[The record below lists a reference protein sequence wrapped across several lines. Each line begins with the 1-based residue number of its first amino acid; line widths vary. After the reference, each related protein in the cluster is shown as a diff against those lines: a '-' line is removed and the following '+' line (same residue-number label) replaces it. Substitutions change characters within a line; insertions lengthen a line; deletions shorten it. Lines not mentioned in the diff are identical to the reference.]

1 MVPLSL
7 ILAFGLV
14 LMRLSGLV
22 ATAPVLSSRLIPMR
36 IKAALVFALS
46 LIAFSGA
53 GMPSILVPSDFGTL
67 AALVIS
73 EFVVGGAAGLSARL
87 VLDAAQFG
95 GQAAGGAMGIGF
107 GQMLNPNSGADSTTI
122 GELFGALTL
131 AAAITLGIH
140 TEAIAWLVH
149 SLKEVPPG
157 GTVEITTLASSVI
170 RQIIFAIALAIR
182 VAYPL
187 FAASLFG
194 YTILGLLGK
203 AAPQLSLSNLGFAVS
218 ILCGGG
224 ALYLVAPE
232 GAQLCA
238 NAAITVFTRS

>member
-1 MVPLSL
+1 
-7 ILAFGLV
+7 
-14 LMRLSGLV
+14 
-22 ATAPVLSSRLIPMR
+22 
-36 IKAALVFALS
+36 
-46 LIAFSGA
+46 
-53 GMPSILVPSDFGTL
+53 
-67 AALVIS
+67 
-73 EFVVGGAAGLSARL
+73 
-87 VLDAAQFG
+87 
-95 GQAAGGAMGIGF
+95 
-107 GQMLNPNSGADSTTI
+107 
-122 GELFGALTL
+122 
-131 AAAITLGIH
+131 
-140 TEAIAWLVH
+140 
-149 SLKEVPPG
+149 
-157 GTVEITTLASSVI
+157 VI

-238 NAAITVFTRS
+238 NAAITVFSRS